1 MPSVNYAIYGCPSSR
16 TTPRVIAIQEVYN
29 GGRIVA
35 FITQDRVT
43 DDNLKLQIENLTL
56 YTLIFQYISNWSK
69 VFEHLPTLFLQYT

>member
-1 MPSVNYAIYGCPSSR
+1 MSAVNYAIYGCPSSR
-16 TTPRVIAIQEVYN
+16 TTPRVITIQEVYN

-69 VFEHLPTLFLQYT
+69 VFEHLPTLFLQHA